1 MKRDVG
7 IRMLYALLCKA
18 EVNEPVCMDPTEALY
33 NKNSYFYIGKQE
45 INLIDCKVYQILSNR
60 QRT

>member
-7 IRMLYALLCKA
+7 IRIPYTLLCKA

-33 NKNSYFYIGKQE
+33 NKNPYFYMGKQE
-45 INLIDCKVYQILSNR
+45 INLIDGKVC
-60 QRT
+60 